1 MIKRRSRIK
10 EWVGVGQGFRS
21 ETENCCGAPVST
33 ICPPPHC
40 SREPAQTGCF
50 KSVTQLKCL
59 MLICICAS
67 LCHITAY
74 LSPHMFSHKASL
86 QQMIDSIF
94 VLFCYVAWPRS
105 FSVIRGMIVY
115 GSSAAMN
122 ISKLN
127 IDTSGLWISLLMAS
141 DTLA

>member
-10 EWVGVGQGFRS
+10 EWVGVGQGFRL
-21 ETENCCGAPVST
+21 ETENCCGAPVNT

-40 SREPAQTGCF
+40 RREPAQTGCF
-50 KSVTQLKCL
+50 KSVTQLKRL
-59 MLICICAS
+59 MLIRICAS
-67 LCHITAY
+67 LCHISAY
-74 LSPHMFSHKASL
+74 LSPHMFSQKASL
-86 QQMIDSIF
+86 QQMIDL
-94 VLFCYVAWPRS
+94 LFLLFGYAAWPRS
-105 FSVIRGMIVY
+105 ISVINGMIVY

-127 IDTSGLWISLLMAS
+127 IGTSGLWISLLMAS